1 MLVTRS
7 RKQLNAVSHQT
18 INSNHIKK
26 IDMEK
31 EKKIEKAKQVFRKM
45 LVDESGI
52 KSADQFFS
60 TEGEAMAEI
69 YESMKIEQ
77 ENFNLTDDE
86 LNSLLDSVFEEM

>member
-1 MLVTRS
+1 MLT
-7 RKQLNAVSHQT
+7 
-18 INSNHIKK
+18 
-26 IDMEK
+26 EY
-31 EKKIEKAKQVFRKM
+31 
-45 LVDESGI
+45 GI

-86 LNSLLDSVFEEM
+86 LNSLLDSIFDEM

>member
-1 MLVTRS
+1 
-7 RKQLNAVSHQT
+7 
-18 INSNHIKK
+18 
-26 IDMEK
+26 
-31 EKKIEKAKQVFRKM
+31 M
-45 LVDESGI
+45 LVDEYSI

-86 LNSLLDSVFEEM
+86 LNSLLDSIFEEM